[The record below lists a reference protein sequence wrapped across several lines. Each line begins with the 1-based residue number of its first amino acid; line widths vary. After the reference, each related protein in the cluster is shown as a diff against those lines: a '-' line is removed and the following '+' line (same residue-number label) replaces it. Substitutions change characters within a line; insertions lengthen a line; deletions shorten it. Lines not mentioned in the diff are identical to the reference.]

1 MPGSETWGLRGAML
15 THTGKTC
22 GCAANRKIAA
32 QLNSGISTIAKETM
46 HLYRKLSLA
55 DRDAAIALVRSAGG
69 ANAQTAGGSV
79 SPEAAR

>member
-1 MPGSETWGLRGAML
+1 
-15 THTGKTC
+15 
-22 GCAANRKIAA
+22 
-32 QLNSGISTIAKETM
+32 M

-55 DRDAAIALVRSAGG
+55 DRDAAIALMRSAGG